1 MAGNTPRSIF
11 FSIVGIL
18 IAGACGGLAGWS
30 VVGMLGLSGVVG
42 ALVAAAIGMVVATG
56 VWVTLTVLLDKAGML
71 R

>member
-18 IAGACGGLAGWS
+18 IAGGCGGVAGWAL
-30 VVGMLGLSGVVG
+30 VGGLGLSGVVG
-42 ALVAAAIGMVVATG
+42 ALVAAASGMLVATG
-56 VWVTLTVLLDKAGML
+56 VWVVLTVLLEKAGML

>member
-18 IAGACGGLAGWS
+18 IAGGCGGVAGWAL
-30 VVGMLGLSGVVG
+30 VGGLGLSGVVG
-42 ALVAAAIGMVVATG
+42 ALVAAASGMLVATG
-56 VWVTLTVLLDKAGML
+56 VWVALTVLLEKAGML

>member
-18 IAGACGGLAGWS
+18 IAGGCGGVAGWM
-30 VVGMLGLSGVVG
+30 VVGMLDLAGVAG
-42 ALVAAAIGMVVATG
+42 ALVAAAVGMLVATS
-56 VWVTLTVLLDKAGML
+56 VWVALTVLLDKVGLL

>member
-18 IAGACGGLAGWS
+18 IAGTCGGLAGWL
-30 VVGMLGLSGVVG
+30 VVGMLGLSGVAG
-42 ALVAAAIGMVVATG
+42 ALVAAVVGMLVATS
-56 VWVTLTVLLDKAGML
+56 VWVALTVLLEKAGLL

>member
-18 IAGACGGLAGWS
+18 VAGICGGVAGWM
-30 VVGMLGLSGVVG
+30 VVGMLGLAGVAS
-42 ALVAAAIGMVVATG
+42 ALVAAAVGMLVATS
-56 VWVTLTVLLDKAGML
+56 VWVALTVLLDKAGLL

>member
-1 MAGNTPRSIF
+1 MPGNTPRSIF

-18 IAGACGGLAGWS
+18 IAGGCGGVAGWSLVTALGLAG
-30 VVGMLGLSGVVG
+30 VIG

-56 VWVTLTVLLDKAGML
+56 VWVALTVLLEKMGML

>member
-18 IAGACGGLAGWS
+18 FAGSCGGLAGWALSS
-30 VVGMLGLSGVVG
+30 VLALTGVSA
-42 ALVAAAIGMVVATG
+42 ALVAAGVGMVVATG
-56 VWVTLTVLLDKAGML
+56 IWVALTVLLDKAGLL

>member
-18 IAGACGGLAGWS
+18 IAGGCGGVAGWAL
-30 VVGMLGLSGVVG
+30 VGALDLNGVVG
-42 ALVAAAIGMVVATG
+42 ALVAAAIGMLVATG
-56 VWVTLTVLLDKAGML
+56 VWVALTVLLDKAGML

>member
-18 IAGACGGLAGWS
+18 IAGGCGGFAGWV
-30 VVGMLGLSGVVG
+30 VVGMLGLGGVVG
-42 ALVAAAIGMVVATG
+42 ALVAAAVGMLVATS
-56 VWVTLTVLLDKAGML
+56 VWVTLTVLLEKAGML